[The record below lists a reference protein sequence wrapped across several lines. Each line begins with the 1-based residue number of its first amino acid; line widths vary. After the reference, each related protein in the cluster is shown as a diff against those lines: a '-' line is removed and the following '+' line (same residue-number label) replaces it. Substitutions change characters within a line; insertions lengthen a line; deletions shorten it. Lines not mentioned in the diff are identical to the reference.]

1 MIRCASALAAAA
13 AVALVMIA
21 SGGSATP
28 APPRGAE
35 LAALAKPGTAP
46 PLASDR
52 IYFVMTDRYANGD
65 PSNDRGGSSGGRS
78 QTGYDPTDPGWFHG
92 GDFKGLTQNLQRIKD
107 LGFNAIWIT
116 PPVANQISAGDS
128 AGYHGYWGLDFTK
141 VDPHLGTDQ
150 DFADF
155 VSSAHRLGIKVI
167 MDVVVNHTGDVV
179 QLAGGSAY
187 SDAPYRDCHG
197 KVFDPQRYVGKSTF
211 PCLAA
216 RTMPRTPTV
225 FAPLAKAKSP
235 AWLNDPLNY
244 HDRGDIDFASCSETC
259 YEQGDFYGLDDLFTE
274 KPSVE
279 RGLAQIYASWIA
291 KYKLDGFR
299 IDTARHQNPGF
310 FGLWIPQIRKAARA
324 AGVQNFQLFG
334 EVPLTDDLELSAYA
348 RRRGLPSV
356 LDFPFQDAAAGYA
369 SGGSNAIAIRY
380 RLEDDD
386 YYLGPGGS
394 PLALPTFLGNH
405 DMGRA
410 ALEISQQGAGLSGEP
425 LLRHLLLGYDLM
437 YLLRGAPVVYYGDEV
452 GMLGTGGDKQA
463 RQDMFPTQVAEWKTQ
478 PRVGGQ
484 PIGGGS
490 SFDVTDNPI
499 ETRLKLLGAVREQN
513 PALATGLTLVRRA
526 TGAFLAVSRVDTRSH
541 VELLALFNDGAGRIE
556 ARVQT
561 STPSA
566 AWTPLL
572 GDGGGARSDAQGGVA
587 VTVPPLGTVLLRADR
602 AVPPAAQPKPSLGVA
617 GDSLSD
623 YWVATAKVAGTAPVT
638 VAFALRRAGA
648 KTWQR
653 LDVDGSPPYRAFID
667 PARFRRNEPVDVV
680 AIARGLDGRTA
691 VSAVVPLRVRAR

>member
-1 MIRCASALAAAA
+1 MSRFASALAACAA
-13 AVALVMIA
+13 IALA
-21 SGGSATP
+21 LSFGGGAGTP
-28 APPRGAE
+28 APPRGAV

-65 PSNDRGGSSGGRS
+65 PSNDRGGATGGRTE
-78 QTGYDPTDPGWFHG
+78 TGYDPTDPGWFHG

-107 LGFNAIWIT
+107 LGFNAIWVT
-116 PPVANQISAGDS
+116 PPVANQVSAGDS

-155 VSSAHRLGIKVI
+155 VTAAHRLGLKVI
-167 MDVVVNHTGDVV
+167 MDVVVNHTGDVI

-187 SDAPYRDCHG
+187 SDARYRDCRG
-197 KVFDPQRYVGKSTF
+197 KAFDPQRYVGKSTF
-211 PCLAA
+211 PCLNA
-216 RTMPRTPTV
+216 RSMPRTPTV

-244 HDRGDIDFASCSETC
+244 HDRGDIEWASCSEAC
-259 YEQGDFYGLDDLFTE
+259 YEQGDVYGLDDLFTE
-274 KPSVE
+274 KPNVE
-279 RGLAQIYASWIA
+279 RGLARIYSAWIA
-291 KYKLDGFR
+291 RYKLDGFR
-299 IDTARHQNPGF
+299 IDTARHLNPGF
-310 FGLWIPQIRKAARA
+310 FQLWLPQIRKAARA
-324 AGVQNFQLFG
+324 AGVKNFQVFG
-334 EVPLTDDLELSAYA
+334 EAPLTDTLDLSSLERS
-348 RRRGLPSV
+348 RGLPSV

-369 SGGSNAIAIRY
+369 SGGSNAAAIRY

-386 YYLGPGGS
+386 YFLGPGGS

-410 ALEISQQGAGLSGEP
+410 ALEISQQGAGLAGEP
-425 LLRHLLLGYDLM
+425 LLRHLLLGYDLL

-478 PRVGGQ
+478 PRVGGP
-484 PIGGGS
+484 PIGSGS
-490 SFDVTDNPI
+490 SFDVADNPI
-499 ETRLKLLGAVREQN
+499 EARLKLLGAVREQN
-513 PALATGLTLVRRA
+513 PALSTGLTLVRRA
-526 TGAFLAVSRVDTRSH
+526 VGPFLAISRVDTRSH
-541 VELLALFNDGAGRIE
+541 VELLALFNNGNGRVE

-566 AWTPLL
+566 AWTSLL
-572 GDGGGARSDAQGGVA
+572 GSGAAVKSDAQGGVA
-587 VTVPPLGTVLLRADR
+587 VTVPATSTVLLRADR
-602 AVPPAAQPKPSLGVA
+602 PVPTSAPPKPSLGIA
-617 GDSLSD
+617 GDTLTD

-638 VAFALRRAGA
+638 VSFAVRRVGA
-648 KTWQR
+648 TRWQR
-653 LDVDGSPPYRAFID
+653 LAVDGSPPYRAFVD
-667 PARFRRNEPVDVV
+667 PARFRKNEPVDVV

-691 VSAVVPLRVRAR
+691 VSSVVPLRVRAR